1 MKTLLIK
8 VPYMQIFE
16 AMQKTAAKY
25 FPLGLGYISSY
36 MKSKGH
42 DVLIVDPEMQ
52 GITDSDLDEIIK
64 KEKPTIIGLSS
75 VTPNF
80 SLACKM
86 AVRFKKISDAVIVFG
101 GIHASTYSD
110 RIIQQ
115 HPEFDIVAFGEGEES
130 MTEIADAL
138 KENRYSPEEL
148 KKIKGI
154 CFRDNSKV
162 HKTDMRPFVEDVDT
176 YPFPDRDS
184 IDLEVYK
191 ATGHIGVSN
200 KVANV
205 LTSRGCPARCTFCE
219 SFLTMGYKFRAHSA
233 EYVLDEIRQLKERY
247 GVQQIVFNDDT
258 FTINYERVK
267 QICETMIKENF
278 NIKWFC
284 FARVN
289 TIRDAEMLELMKAA
303 GCVQIN
309 FGVET
314 GDENMMK
321 SIKKG
326 ITLDQ
331 ARKAFKLAHKVGIKT
346 SAGFIFGFPGET
358 KETIERTINFA
369 VELNPDVA
377 LFNVLVPFPGTDTF
391 KHFPELQKQTDD
403 PVFWE
408 SFKTASAG
416 GDPVIE
422 LPGLSKE
429 DLKKAIVRAN
439 KRYYM
444 RFGYLM
450 RQLSRIRSYY
460 ELKSNLVG
468 AMELLQK
475 NIKSLMKRA

>member
-16 AMQKTAAKY
+16 AMQKTAARY

-42 DVLIVDPEMQ
+42 DVLILDPEMQ
-52 GITDSDLDEIIK
+52 GITEDGLYDIINR
-64 KEKPTIIGLSS
+64 EDPGIIGLSS

-80 SLACKM
+80 SLACRM
-86 AVRFKKISDAVIVFG
+86 AKKIKSVSDAVIVYG
-101 GIHASTYSD
+101 GIHASTFSD
-110 RIIQQ
+110 RIIQN
-115 HPEFDIVAFGEGEES
+115 HPEFDIVVYGEGEETMAELAEVIRS
-130 MTEIADAL
+130 
-138 KENRYSPEEL
+138 NSYSPERL
-148 KKIKGI
+148 KQIKGI
-154 CFRDNSKV
+154 CFRDSGSVN
-162 HKTDMRPFVEDVDT
+162 KTPARRYIEDVDT
-176 YPFPDRDS
+176 FPFPDRDS
-184 IDLEVYK
+184 IDLDVYK
-191 ATGHIGVSN
+191 ATGHIGVSS

-233 EYVLDEIRQLKERY
+233 GYVLSELKQLKEKY
-247 GVQQIVFNDDT
+247 GVEQVVFNDDT
-258 FTINYERVK
+258 FTINYDRVK
-267 QICETMIKENF
+267 TICEGLINNNYNM
-278 NIKWFC
+278 KWFC

-289 TIRDAEMLELMKAA
+289 TIRDIEMLRLMKAA

-314 GDENMMK
+314 GDEDMMK

-331 ARKAFKLAHKVGIKT
+331 ARKAFKLAHKAGIKT

-358 KETIERTINFA
+358 RETIERTIKFA

-377 LFNVLVPFPGTDTF
+377 LFNVLVPFPGSETF
-391 KHFPELQKQTDD
+391 QSFPELHGKIDDTD
-403 PVFWE
+403 FWD

-422 LPGLSKE
+422 LPGLTKE

-444 RFGYLM
+444 RFGYLVK
-450 RQLSRIRSYY
+450 QLSRIRSYY
-460 ELKSNLVG
+460 ELKSNVIG

-475 NIKSLMKRA
+475 NVRSLLKKN

>member
-1 MKTLLIK
+1 
-8 VPYMQIFE
+8 MQIFE
-16 AMQKTAAKY
+16 AMQKTAARY

-52 GITDSDLDEIIK
+52 GITESDLHEIIK
-64 KEKPTIIGLSS
+64 QENPGIVGLSS

-86 AVRFKKISDAVIVFG
+86 AKKIKSISGAVVVYG
-101 GIHASTYSD
+101 GIHASTFAE
-110 RIIQQ
+110 RIIEH
-115 HPEFDIVAFGEGEES
+115 HPEFDIVVYGEGEETMSELAS
-130 MTEIADAL
+130 MIENNKFSHDKL
-138 KENRYSPEEL
+138 KS
-148 KKIKGI
+148 IKGL
-154 CFRDNSKV
+154 CYRDNGTV
-162 HKTDMRPFVEDVDT
+162 YKTAVRPFIEDVDSL
-176 YPFPDRDS
+176 PFPDRDS
-184 IDLEVYK
+184 IGLDVYK
-191 ATGHIGVSN
+191 ATGHIGVSS

-233 EYVLDEIRQLKERY
+233 DYVLAEIRNLKERY
-247 GVQQIVFNDDT
+247 GVEQIVFNDDT
-258 FTINYERVK
+258 FTINYDRVK
-267 QICETMIKENF
+267 TICERLIHDNY

-289 TIRDAEMLELMKAA
+289 TIRDEEMLRLMKAS

-314 GDENMMK
+314 GDETIMK

-331 ARKAFKLAHKVGIKT
+331 ARKAFQLTHKVGIKT

-358 KETIERTINFA
+358 KDSIERTINFA
-369 VELNPDVA
+369 TELNPDVA
-377 LFNVLVPFPGTDTF
+377 LFNVLVPFPGTETF
-391 KHFPELQKQTDD
+391 QHYPQLHNEIDN
-403 PVFWE
+403 PGFWE

-422 LPGLSKE
+422 LPGLTKE
-429 DLKKAIVRAN
+429 ELKMAIVRAN
-439 KRYYM
+439 RRYYI
-444 RFGYLM
+444 RLGYLV
-450 RQLSRIRSYY
+450 RQLARIRSYY
-460 ELKSNLVG
+460 ELKSNFIG
-468 AMELLQK
+468 ALELLQK
-475 NIKSLMKRA
+475 NIKSFSKKI